1 MCKLERK
8 DMKNN
13 LKKHRE
19 KLGLTQKD
27 VAKQL
32 EMSVRGYQ
40 NYELELRVPDVY
52 QAQKI
57 AKILKTDVKRLFPLV

>member
-1 MCKLERK
+1 MNHL
-8 DMKNN
+8 KNY
-13 LKKHRE
+13 RE

-32 EMSVRGYQ
+32 GMSVRGYQ
-40 NYELELRVPDVY
+40 NYELGSRTPDVY

-57 AKILKTDVKRLFPLV
+57 AKILKTDVKKLFPLL